1 MGESVLIRS
10 YVNMLRNYARFTGR
24 TERTEYW
31 VAMLMHISAALILFI
46 LYSITKMSFFS
57 YLFSLYQMMLLV
69 PTYSLNTRRLHDIG
83 KSGWWQLI
91 GASVIGGI
99 ILLIWL
105 ARRGET
111 DENLYGAD
119 PLPVLRY

>member
-10 YVNMLRNYARFTGR
+10 YMNMLRNYARFTGR

-31 VAMLMHISAALILFI
+31 LAVLMHISAALILFI
-46 LYSITKMSFFS
+46 LYSISRLQFFS
-57 YLFSLYQMMLLV
+57 YLLSLYQMLLLV
-69 PTYSLNTRRLHDIG
+69 PMYSLNARRLHDVG

-91 GASVIGGI
+91 GASGIGAI
-99 ILLIWL
+99 FLLVWM

-111 DENLYGAD
+111 DVNLYGAD
-119 PLPVLRY
+119 PLPVQRY